1 MGLIRLFSRMSV
13 RKRLVIGFGLVL
25 LVMLAITVIGVR
37 NVQTIDRGLTAITDQ
52 NSVKQRYAINF
63 RGSVHDRAIAIR
75 DVVLAP
81 DTAALNDEVAIID
94 QLERFY
100 QDSAG
105 PLNRLLSEE
114 AEVSASERQLLS
126 RIQAVEQRTEPLIS
140 EVIELRQAGER
151 EAAERLMLAEAKP
164 AFIDWL
170 AAINAFIEYQEN
182 QSQAI
187 TDEIRDGAAGFT
199 AFMLVLTG
207 LALIFG
213 IVLAILIER
222 SLRVSLGGEPREVA
236 VMLAKVQEGDLSQP
250 IRQSP
255 EGSVLHSVQLMQS
268 RLGEVVTN
276 IVNASKQLGKEAA
289 DLSRQSTDALSMA
302 EQQGESTSD
311 AASRLDSMRQS
322 VRHTADLLE
331 DTEENSTKTVEQSES
346 GRRLIAETAVEI
358 RKVSD
363 VVHAAVDQI
372 RQLEARTGEIAN
384 IAGVING
391 ISEQTNLLALNAA
404 IEAARAGES
413 GRGFAVVADEVRTLA
428 QRTGDATGQIET
440 MLVQIREETQASVSA
455 MESTLPQIEHGLA
468 LSESSSDILST
479 IDDQANDSLKK
490 IRQIVEVIR
499 VQVGDINDLVASM
512 EGVTDRSE
520 KSITALKANQS
531 TVDILNGLAS
541 DLEAEVEVFQVPPNG
556 SQGMGNQAR

>member
-1 MGLIRLFSRMSV
+1 MGLIKLFSQMSV
-13 RKRLVIGFGLVL
+13 RRRLVIGFGLVL
-25 LVMLAITVIGVR
+25 AVMLAITMIGVR
-37 NVQTIDRGLTAITDQ
+37 NVQTIDQGLTAITDQ

-81 DTAALNDEVAIID
+81 NTAALNEEIAIIER
-94 QLERFY
+94 LEGFY

-105 PLNRLLSEE
+105 PLNRLLNSGQN
-114 AEVSASERQLLS
+114 VSASERQLLS
-126 RIQAVEQRTEPLIS
+126 RIQAVEQRTEPLIE
-140 EVIELRQAGER
+140 EVIGLRQAGQR

-170 AAINAFIEYQEN
+170 ASINAFIDYQEA

-187 TDEIRDGAAGFT
+187 TDDIREGAAGFT
-199 AFMLVLTG
+199 AFMLLLTA
-207 LALIFG
+207 LAIVFG
-213 IVLAILIER
+213 IVLAVLIER

-236 VMLAKVQEGDLSQP
+236 DILARVQEGDLSQS
-250 IRQSP
+250 IRKSP
-255 EGSVLHSVQLMQS
+255 EGSVLHSVQLMQD

-276 IVNASKQLGKEAA
+276 IVDASKQLGKEAVV
-289 DLSRQSTDALSMA
+289 LSRESRDALSMA
-302 EQQGESTSD
+302 EQQGESTTD
-311 AASRLDSMRQS
+311 AGNRLETMRQS
-322 VRHTADLLE
+322 VLHTAELLE
-331 DTEENSTKTVEQSES
+331 DTEENSSQTVEQSEA

-428 QRTGDATGQIET
+428 QRTGDATGQIES
-440 MLVQIREETQASVSA
+440 MLGQIRKETQASVSA
-455 MESTLPQIEHGLA
+455 MESTLPQIENGLN
-468 LSESSSDILST
+468 LSESSNEVLT
-479 IDDQANDSLKK
+479 AIDNQANDSLKK
-490 IRQIVEVIR
+490 VRQIVEVIR
-499 VQVGDINDLVASM
+499 VQVGDINELVASM
-512 EGVTDRSE
+512 EGVSE
-520 KSITALKANQS
+520 SSAKSILALQANQNAV
-531 TVDILNGLAS
+531 TILSGLATE
-541 DLEAEVEVFQVPPNG
+541 LEGEVEVFQVPHDN
-556 SQGMGNQAR
+556 RKR

>member
-1 MGLIRLFSRMSV
+1 MGLIKLFSQMSV

-25 LVMLAITVIGVR
+25 VVMLAITVIGVR
-37 NVQTIDRGLTAITDQ
+37 NVQTIDQGLTAITDQ

-81 DTAALNDEVAIID
+81 DTAALNEEIAIIER
-94 QLERFY
+94 LERFY
-100 QDSAG
+100 QESAG
-105 PLNRLLSEE
+105 PLNQLLNNGGD
-114 AEVSASERQLLS
+114 VSATERQLLS
-126 RIQAVEQRTEPLIS
+126 RIQAVEQRTEPLID
-140 EVIELRQAGER
+140 EVIDLRQAGQR
-151 EAAERLMLAEAKP
+151 EAAERLMLTEAKP
-164 AFIDWL
+164 AFIEWL
-170 AAINAFIEYQEN
+170 ASINAFIDYQEA

-187 TDEIRDGAAGFT
+187 TDDIREGAAGFS
-199 AFMLVLTG
+199 AFMLLLTG
-207 LALIFG
+207 LAILFG

-222 SLRVSLGGEPREVA
+222 SLKASLGGEPREVA
-236 VMLAKVQEGDLSQP
+236 DILSKVQEGDLSQT

-255 EGSVLHSVQLMQS
+255 QGSVLHSVQLMQN

-276 IVNASKQLGKEAA
+276 IVNASQQLGKEAVV
-289 DLSRQSTDALSMA
+289 LSRESQDALSMA
-302 EQQGESTSD
+302 EQQGESTTD
-311 AASRLDSMRQS
+311 AGNRLETMRQS
-322 VRHTADLLE
+322 VLHTAELLE
-331 DTEENSTKTVEQSES
+331 DTEENSSKTVEQSES

-358 RKVSD
+358 RKVSE

-428 QRTGDATGQIET
+428 QRTGDATGQIES
-440 MLVQIREETQASVSA
+440 MLGQIRKETQASVTA
-455 MESTLPQIEHGLA
+455 MESTLPQIEHGLS
-468 LSESSSDILST
+468 LSESSNEVLTT
-479 IDDQANDSLKK
+479 IDNQANDSLKK
-490 IRQIVEVIR
+490 VRQIVEVIR

-512 EGVTDRSE
+512 EGVSE
-520 KSITALKANQS
+520 SSAKSITALKANQNAVK
-531 TVDILNGLAS
+531 TLNGLAA
-541 DLEAEVEVFQVPPNG
+541 DLEGEVEVFQVPQG
-556 SQGMGNQAR
+556 SRSVIG

>member
-1 MGLIRLFSRMSV
+1 MGLIKLFSQMSV

-25 LVMLAITVIGVR
+25 AVMLAITVIGVR
-37 NVQTIDRGLTAITDQ
+37 NVQTIDQGLTAITDQ

-81 DTAALNDEVAIID
+81 DTAALNEEIAIIER
-94 QLERFY
+94 LERFY
-100 QDSAG
+100 QESAG
-105 PLNRLLSEE
+105 PLNRLLNNGSD
-114 AEVSASERQLLS
+114 VSATERQLLS
-126 RIQAVEQRTEPLIS
+126 RIQSVEQRTEPLID
-140 EVIELRQAGER
+140 EVIELRQAGQR
-151 EAAERLMLAEAKP
+151 EAAERLMLTEAKP

-170 AAINAFIEYQEN
+170 ASINAFIDYQEA

-187 TDEIRDGAAGFT
+187 TDDIREGAAGFT
-199 AFMLVLTG
+199 AFMLLLTG
-207 LALIFG
+207 LAILFG

-222 SLRVSLGGEPREVA
+222 SLKASLGGEPREVA
-236 VMLAKVQEGDLSQP
+236 DILSKVQEGDLSQT

-255 EGSVLHSVQLMQS
+255 QGSVLHSVQLMQN

-276 IVNASKQLGKEAA
+276 IVNASQQLGKEAVV
-289 DLSRQSTDALSMA
+289 LSRESQDALSMA
-302 EQQGESTSD
+302 EQQGESTTD
-311 AASRLDSMRQS
+311 AANRLESMRQS
-322 VRHTADLLE
+322 VLHTAELLE
-331 DTEENSTKTVEQSES
+331 DTEENSSKTVEQSES

-358 RKVSD
+358 RKVSE

-428 QRTGDATGQIET
+428 QRTGDATGQIES
-440 MLVQIREETQASVSA
+440 MLGQIRKETQASVTA
-455 MESTLPQIEHGLA
+455 MESTLPQIEHGLS
-468 LSESSSDILST
+468 LSESSNGVLTT
-479 IDDQANDSLKK
+479 IDNQANDSLKK
-490 IRQIVEVIR
+490 VRQIVEVIR

-512 EGVTDRSE
+512 EGVSE
-520 KSITALKANQS
+520 SSAKSITALKANQNAVK
-531 TVDILNGLAS
+531 TLNGLAA
-541 DLEAEVEVFQVPPNG
+541 DLEGEVEVFQVPRDSRPVKVT
-556 SQGMGNQAR
+556 R

>member
-1 MGLIRLFSRMSV
+1 MGLIKLFSQMSV

-25 LVMLAITVIGVR
+25 AVMLAITVIGVR
-37 NVQTIDRGLTAITDQ
+37 NVQTIDQGLTAITDQ

-81 DTAALNDEVAIID
+81 DTAALNEEIAIIER
-94 QLERFY
+94 LERFY
-100 QDSAG
+100 QESAG
-105 PLNRLLSEE
+105 PLNQLLNNGGD
-114 AEVSASERQLLS
+114 VSATERQLLS
-126 RIQAVEQRTEPLIS
+126 RIQAVEQRTEPLID
-140 EVIELRQAGER
+140 EVIDLRQAGQR
-151 EAAERLMLAEAKP
+151 DAAERLMLTEAKP

-170 AAINAFIEYQEN
+170 ASINAFIDYQEA

-187 TDEIRDGAAGFT
+187 TDDIREGAAGFT
-199 AFMLVLTG
+199 AFMLLLTG
-207 LALIFG
+207 LAILFG

-222 SLRVSLGGEPREVA
+222 SLKASLGGEPREVA
-236 VMLAKVQEGDLSQP
+236 DILSKVQEGDLSQT

-255 EGSVLHSVQLMQS
+255 QGSVLHSVQLMQN

-276 IVNASKQLGKEAA
+276 IVNASQQLGKEAVV
-289 DLSRQSTDALSMA
+289 LSRESQDALSMA
-302 EQQGESTSD
+302 EQQGESTTD
-311 AASRLDSMRQS
+311 AGNRLETMRQS
-322 VRHTADLLE
+322 VLHTAELLE
-331 DTEENSTKTVEQSES
+331 DTEENSSKTVEQSES

-358 RKVSD
+358 RKVSE

-428 QRTGDATGQIET
+428 QRTGDATGQIES
-440 MLVQIREETQASVSA
+440 MLGQIRKETQASVTA
-455 MESTLPQIEHGLA
+455 MESTLPQIEHGLS
-468 LSESSSDILST
+468 LSESSNEVLTT
-479 IDDQANDSLKK
+479 IDNQANDSLKK
-490 IRQIVEVIR
+490 VRQIVEVIR

-512 EGVTDRSE
+512 EGVSE
-520 KSITALKANQS
+520 SSGKSITALKANQNAVK
-531 TVDILNGLAS
+531 TLNGLAA
-541 DLEAEVEVFQVPPNG
+541 DLEGEVEVFQVPQG
-556 SQGMGNQAR
+556 SRSVIG

>member
-1 MGLIRLFSRMSV
+1 MGLIKLFSRMSV
-13 RKRLVIGFGLVL
+13 RRRLVIGFGLVL
-25 LVMLAITVIGVR
+25 AVMLAITVIGVR
-37 NVQTIDRGLTAITDQ
+37 NVQTIDQGLTAITDQ

-81 DTAALNDEVAIID
+81 DTAALNEEIEFIQ

-100 QDSAG
+100 QESAG
-105 PLNRLLSEE
+105 PLNRLFNNGGDT
-114 AEVSASERQLLS
+114 SASERQLLS

-140 EVIELRQAGER
+140 EVIDLRQAGQR
-151 EAAERLMLAEAKP
+151 EAAEQLMLTEAKP

-170 AAINAFIEYQEN
+170 ASINAFIDYQEA

-187 TDEIRDGAAGFT
+187 TDDIREGAAGFT
-199 AFMLVLTG
+199 AFMLLLTG
-207 LALIFG
+207 LAILFG

-222 SLRVSLGGEPREVA
+222 SLKVSLGGEPREVA
-236 VMLAKVQEGDLSQP
+236 NILSKVQEGDLSQT
-250 IRQSP
+250 IRTSP
-255 EGSVLHSVQLMQS
+255 EGSVLYSVQLMQN

-276 IVNASKQLGKEAA
+276 IVNASQQLGKEAVV
-289 DLSRQSTDALSMA
+289 LSRESSDALTMA
-302 EQQGESTSD
+302 EQQGESTTD
-311 AASRLDSMRQS
+311 AANRLETMRQS
-322 VRHTADLLE
+322 VLHTAELLE
-331 DTEENSTKTVEQSES
+331 DTEENSSKTVEQSES
-346 GRRLIAETAVEI
+346 GRRLIAETAIEI

-428 QRTGDATGQIET
+428 QRTGDATGQIES
-440 MLVQIREETQASVSA
+440 MLGQIRKETQASVNA
-455 MESTLPQIEHGLA
+455 MESTLPQIEHGLS
-468 LSESSSDILST
+468 LSESSNEVLTT
-479 IDDQANDSLKK
+479 IDNQANDSLKK
-490 IRQIVEVIR
+490 VRQIVEVIR

-512 EGVTDRSE
+512 EGVTESSG
-520 KSITALKANQS
+520 KSITALKANQNAVN
-531 TVDILNGLAS
+531 TLNGLAA
-541 DLEAEVEVFQVPPNG
+541 DLEGEVEVFQVPVDNR
-556 SQGMGNQAR
+556 SVKKAR